1 MSEYYDE
8 RYRKNKKR
16 DRKGEGP
23 ISRYKRKMRGSIDA
37 AEGGQPQALAFKA
50 RERLTPTAKQAWG

>member
-1 MSEYYDE
+1 MPEYYDDE
-8 RYRKNKKR
+8 RCKKKR

-23 ISRYKRKMRGSIDA
+23 ISRYKRKMYGSIDA

-50 RERLTPTAKQAWG
+50 RERLTPTAKQA